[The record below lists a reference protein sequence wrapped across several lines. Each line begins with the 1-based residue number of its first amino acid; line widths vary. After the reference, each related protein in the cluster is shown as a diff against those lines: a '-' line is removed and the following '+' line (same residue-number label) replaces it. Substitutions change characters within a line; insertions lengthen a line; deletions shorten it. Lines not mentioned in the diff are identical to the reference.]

1 MAWKIEGKIA
11 GFFPNAGGQAQQD
24 VYRIAFKDAAGTM
37 HEIEKVYFLS
47 PNDITYFSTLTAEQK
62 LAELASGKYDVWHR
76 YNARTLLA
84 GNQNV
89 AIEYDMTDAD
99 EDLVINSI
107 EIFTDSSS
115 SSSAKIKILHESG
128 LFVAAIDGD
137 TRGSE
142 TEKYDLTGR
151 TRSVSGLSITL
162 YKGHKYYFVYQG
174 STNEAFYPAY
184 FQGETDGNYKVY
196 ANTTAASSIT
206 VYPDVSSLKAVI
218 GHNENLNNTLRDE
231 ILKLNTNEKFL
242 WGGYPQ
248 QEYNPIRPAM
258 VSNGIYNREN
268 LTGSYA
274 GKKTTLQGI
283 ASIPKGDYCLIDV
296 DNTGFTNEAVYRKTD
311 DIPSYTEFNFDSYTS
326 LSQDEKQIM
335 YIASLNN
342 KTLLVTS
349 KNSWVD
355 YYDIRGLN
363 KFKADYTS
371 DIEIVNNV
379 PTARTTEPDNP
390 TDKCFYYLN
399 TSTHSSGLYLY
410 ENSSWTAYY
419 RWDTDSLINKA
430 VDKTQI
436 TNYFTVINFSTIISF
451 VAQPSYDYNFANK
464 TVEVP
469 GKHFYLKINGAEV

>member
-1 MAWKIEGKIA
+1 MALTVDK
-11 GFFPNAGGQAQQD
+11 
-24 VYRIAFKDAAGTM
+24 FKFGNKSITDMYFGTAPVK
-37 HEIEKVYFLS
+37 EIYFGNILVWQKGSAKVL
-47 PNDITYFSTLTAEQK
+47 
-62 LAELASGKYDVWHR
+62 V
-76 YNARTLLA
+76 A

-89 AIEYDMTDAD
+89 AIEYDMTDATS
-99 EDLVINSI
+99 DLVLTSI
-107 EIFTDSSS
+107 EIFTDSDSTS
-115 SSSAKIKILHESG
+115 EAKIKIIHESG
-128 LFVAAIDGD
+128 LFIAAIDGD
-137 TRGSE
+137 TRGSS
-142 TEKYDLTGR
+142 TEKYSLPGR
-151 TRSVSGLSITL
+151 TRSVDNLNITL

-174 STNEAFYPAY
+174 STNAAFYPAY
-184 FQGETDGNYKVY
+184 FQGDTDGNYKIY
-196 ANTTAASSIT
+196 ANTTGASQIT
-206 VYPDVSSLKAVI
+206 VYPDVNSLKALI

-231 ILKLNTNEKFL
+231 ILKLNANEKFL
-242 WGGYPQ
+242 WGGYQQ
-248 QEYNPIRPAM
+248 QEVNPKTPAM
-258 VSNGIYNREN
+258 QQGGIYNREN

-326 LSQDEKQIM
+326 LSQEEKQIM

-436 TNYFTVINFSTIISF
+436 TNYFTVINFSSIISF
-451 VAQPSYDYNFANK
+451 VSKPSSDLNFANQS
-464 TVEVP
+464 VEVP
-469 GKHFYLKINGAEV
+469 GKHFYLKLNNSIEV